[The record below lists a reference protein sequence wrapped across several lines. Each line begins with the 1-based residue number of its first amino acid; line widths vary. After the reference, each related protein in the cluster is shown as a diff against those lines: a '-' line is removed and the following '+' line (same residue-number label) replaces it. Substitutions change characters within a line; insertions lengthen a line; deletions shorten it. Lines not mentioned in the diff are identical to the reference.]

1 MKKTNALR
9 ILDQHKIIYDTLEY
23 KFDSENLDVA
33 KIAADNNIALES
45 IYKTS
50 HKHTAAFITAFN
62 PFSQELSTQENK
74 DRNHKLEELIQSLDF
89 DYIHGEGKCGDGDW
103 DGEKSFLIFGISEEQ
118 ASEIGKEFE
127 QNAIVWCD
135 KDTIPQLLLLK

>member
-1 MKKTNALR
+1 MIAPFLIESYKSADYHVDASPSF
-9 ILDQHKIIYDTLEY
+9 ILKIGMQSPELA
-23 KFDSENLDVA
+23 DVYE
-33 KIAADNNIALES
+33 K
-45 IYKTS
+45 S

-62 PFSQELSTQENK
+62 PYSQELSTQENK

-103 DGEKSFLIFGISEEQ
+103 DGEKSFLIFGISEKQ
-118 ASEIGKEFE
+118 SSEIGKEFE

-135 KDTIPQLLLLK
+135 KDAIPQLLLLK

>member
-1 MKKTNALR
+1 MINPELLESYKSADYHVDGLPSF
-9 ILDQHKIIYDTLEY
+9 ILKIGMHSPE
-23 KFDSENLDVA
+23 
-33 KIAADNNIALES
+33 LES

-62 PFSQELSTQENK
+62 PYSQELSAQENK
-74 DRNHKLEELIQSLDF
+74 DRNHKLEELIQSLHF

-103 DGEKSFLIFGISEEQ
+103 DGEESFLIFGISENQ

-135 KDTIPQLLLLK
+135 KDAIPQLLLLK